1 MATFIPSLATRS
13 LIYAAKYVPSK
24 ILSRKREPSESPLS
38 RKLLGESRRIK
49 ALIPVNISRLRALP
63 EKLEISRRELKT
75 LSVASVSPVV
85 AAFQSLVADE
95 QDVIS
100 ANFEKQNEIISEQ
113 VRETKGIKFFLEEKL
128 SGVIGSGFWE
138 YLGISKGLLKKG
150 FVAWLASIPI
160 LERFAF
166 QPGFSKGQLVS
177 DALRQFTTTLLGKG
191 SVVSGIA
198 SIFVDTFIG
207 KFFGRLS
214 EPKSAF
220 GKRLSA
226 FFKFI
231 ETMPTKAPLLTD
243 VLLRQLYSKS
253 PFLGMAGSALGGM
266 KPSQTLKYLWMPRL
280 IPGWSSLPIIQ
291 MFIEGFQASLKKILE
306 ATEKAREKLLSSLES
321 RFTKLQE
328 STSNFLDRWSI
339 GFFKRF
345 SRFLLE
351 EIPRRISARET
362 LTKGLVRSL
371 LLISPEYRMVE
382 GLVTGKTWQIIYG
395 QFGKKFPVL
404 YKVLNIGKFVEDLV
418 LFPLKKIFQFLDER
432 TKGFLSRLRKRIQ
445 DIFSFIMRSMF
456 IMSSDLLKV
465 FSSKIVPEVLKFVLV
480 KIPSTFYK
488 EMRKIYESEFFV
500 FVRKK
505 FKELFQEVK
514 GGFLKLVS
522 VIGKPFSKILKGI
535 GGWFSKPFELIK
547 ERFPG
552 IFGKVF
558 EKVLVPLRKIGETP
572 IGRYL
577 KSVRERAL
585 KREAERQPL
594 LGAIWQEMKG
604 LRGDFTS
611 EVMKKVSSL
620 LEEIRQKTSDVAG
633 EVSSSKGIL
642 QKVLEKFSSVIE
654 ESWIRVRQ
662 VLGQEPPYYKSKR
675 SESYVYTS
683 ERAFE
688 KERKKLLEEKRRQ
701 LEKGIVLSSHVPTT
715 EPVKNEFK
723 ENSEKLTE
731 KVKNNLEKG
740 IVPDIHSKPIHEE
753 EQTKGPE
760 KLTEKVKNNHSKPT
774 REGEQTEGPKKTIY
788 GRLRDRFTQ
797 ILQRKLFGQE
807 ELFSQITNL
816 LSKTVGHLRDISKN
830 TGEMKETN
838 KFFKWLK
845 KWLLSKEFLDVISKV
860 FSGIF
865 SIGKTAFETVGNIL
879 SSAGSFVLGRVLGRG
894 KRGTVKAPP
903 STKGTKVPFLKK
915 LPKLPLKGGAL
926 AFMGYD
932 VLSTYLQ
939 SGSVAKTAKNF
950 FLGNTEVRSFGGR
963 MGNAISQGLQYAAL
977 GSFFGPMG
985 ALIGGLAGAAVGAFA
1000 PEIKSLFG
1008 GWRSSSVPT
1017 SSRVTGRE
1025 KPISV
1030 SYAPRE
1036 AATRGLGKIS
1046 EEQLE
1051 NLRKQNFGVL
1061 TALGETG
1068 TTDFSKGMSVVS
1080 TRPGDV
1086 SYGTFQF
1093 TPETMKRFLERSG
1106 FSDMFSGHVVGTE
1119 SFRRRWQEIVKSNPE
1134 IEKKY
1139 YEFAMN
1145 EYLIPA
1151 QEQAKKLGID
1161 IEGSRALNEVLFSRA
1176 IQHGV
1181 GGLSRIMERA
1191 FKGLSPEEIKTLSKE
1206 EIITRIYKEIIN
1218 NADKY
1223 FSKRPPREIQATVN
1237 RLVREHDTSIRWLK
1251 KEEEEQKM
1259 ASVESKALK
1268 KTTEDMKKIEE
1279 ERQALEHKSR
1289 EEEKQKE
1296 KEEKKEK
1303 EKQVYPQP
1311 QITPVNTGNIV
1322 STSTV
1327 VNQVNPVPSTP
1338 YLYPETTPWSWVPTR
1353 G

>member
-13 LIYAAKYVPSK
+13 LIYAAKHVPSK

-49 ALIPVNISRLRALP
+49 ALIPVNISQVKALP

-85 AAFQSLVADE
+85 AAFQSLVSEE

-113 VRETKGIKFFLEEKL
+113 VRETRGIKFFLEEKL
-128 SGVIGSGFWE
+128 SGIIGSGFWE

-150 FVAWLASIPI
+150 FIAWLASIPV
-160 LERFAF
+160 LERFAS

-177 DALRQFTTTLLGKG
+177 DALRQFTTSLLGKG
-191 SVVSGIA
+191 NVVSGIA
-198 SIFVDTFIG
+198 SIFTDTLIG
-207 KFFGRLS
+207 KFFERLS
-214 EPKSAF
+214 EPKSAI
-220 GKRLSA
+220 GKRLST

-266 KPSQTLKYLWMPRL
+266 KPSETLKYLWMPRL

-291 MFIEGFQASLKKILE
+291 MFIEGFQTSLKKILE
-306 ATEKAREKLLSSLES
+306 ATEKAREKLLSSLEK

-328 STSNFLDRWSI
+328 SASNFLDRWSI

-351 EIPRRISARET
+351 EIPKRISARET
-362 LTKGLVRSL
+362 LTRGLVRSL

-418 LFPLKKIFQFLDER
+418 LFPLKKVFQLLDR
-432 TKGFLSRLRKRIQ
+432 MTKGYLSRLRKGIQ
-445 DIFSFIMRSMF
+445 DTFSFIMRSML

-465 FSSKIVPEVLKFVLV
+465 FSSKIVPEILKFVLV

-488 EMRKIYESEFFV
+488 EIRKIYESEFFV

-505 FKELFQEVK
+505 FKELFQETK

-522 VIGKPFSKILKGI
+522 EIGRPFSKMFKEI
-535 GGWFSKPFELIK
+535 GGWFSKPFESIEK
-547 ERFPG
+547 RFSGTFER
-552 IFGKVF
+552 VF
-558 EKVLVPLRKIGETP
+558 KKVLTPLRKIGETT

-585 KREAERQPL
+585 KKEAERQPL

-604 LRGDFTS
+604 LRGDFVD
-611 EVMKKVSSL
+611 EVMKKVPSL
-620 LEEIRQKTSDVAG
+620 LEEIRQKTSSV
-633 EVSSSKGIL
+633 VSETSFSKGIL
-642 QKVLEKFSSVIE
+642 QKILEKFGSVIE
-654 ESWIRVRQ
+654 RSWVRVRQ
-662 VLGQEPPYYKSKR
+662 VLGLEPSRYKNKR
-675 SESYVYTS
+675 PGGYVYSS
-683 ERAFE
+683 EREFE
-688 KERKKLLEEKRRQ
+688 KEWNKLLEEK
-701 LEKGIVLSSHVPTT
+701 EKQSEKRIVPTT
-715 EPVKNEFK
+715 EKEVEEELEEKTSPVPTTKP
-723 ENSEKLTE
+723 TE
-731 KVKNNLEKG
+731 KEREK
-740 IVPDIHSKPIHEE
+740 S
-753 EQTKGPE
+753 PE
-760 KLTEKVKNNHSKPT
+760 
-774 REGEQTEGPKKTIY
+774 KTIY
-788 GRLRDRFTQ
+788 DRFRDWFTR

-816 LSKTVGHLRDISKN
+816 LSKTVRYLRDISKN

-865 SIGKTAFETVGNIL
+865 SIGKTTFETIGNIL

-894 KRGTVKAPP
+894 KRGTVRAPS
-903 STKGTKVPFLKK
+903 STRGTKVPFLKK

-939 SGSVAKTAKNF
+939 TGSVAKTAENF
-950 FLGNTEVRSFGGR
+950 FLGDTGVKSFGGR

-1008 GWRSSSVPT
+1008 GWRSSSTPT
-1017 SSRVTGRE
+1017 SPRVTGKE

-1036 AATRGLGKIS
+1036 TATKGLGKIS

-1051 NLRKQNFGVL
+1051 NLRKQNFGAL
-1061 TALGETG
+1061 AALGETG

-1093 TPETMKRFLERSG
+1093 TPETTKKFLEQSG
-1106 FSDMFSGHVVGTE
+1106 FSRAFSGYVVGTE
-1119 SFRRRWQEIVKSNPE
+1119 SFRRRWQEIVKNNPE
-1134 IEKKY
+1134 FEKKY
-1139 YEFAMN
+1139 YEFTMN

-1191 FKGLSPEEIKTLSKE
+1191 FKGLSPEEIKALPRE
-1206 EIITRIYKEIIN
+1206 EIISRIYNEIIS

-1237 RLVREHDTSIRWLK
+1237 RLVRERDTSVEWVK
-1251 KEEEEQKM
+1251 KEEAERKM
-1259 ASVESKALK
+1259 ASVESRVLK
-1268 KTTEDMKKIEE
+1268 KTTEEMKKIEE
-1279 ERQALEHKSR
+1279 ERQALEYKSR

-1296 KEEKKEK
+1296 KEERKEK
-1303 EKQVYPQP
+1303 EKQVFPQP